1 MQVGSLGDMTFEVSS
16 GCVRTL
22 SGVRFQREARYE
34 EHVVQGAAPRPEFLA
49 PGLGTGTLELLLR
62 RDLGCD
68 PLAEAEKAR
77 TMMEEGRVVRLI
89 IANKNLGK
97 WTIRKVAET
106 WRHMLKG
113 QTGPLAL
120 SLSLDI
126 AEYQ

>member
-1 MQVGSLGDMTFEVSS
+1 
-16 GCVRTL
+16 
-22 SGVRFQREARYE
+22 
-34 EHVVQGAAPRPEFLA
+34 
-49 PGLGTGTLELLLR
+49 
-62 RDLGCD
+62 
-68 PLAEAEKAR
+68 
-77 TMMEEGRVVRLI
+77 MMEEGRVVRLI